1 MFYKN
6 RGEDGWLA
14 LEKCLSMT
22 DMQWWFLTETTSDE
36 ENEGDWEP
44 ECLEQWLVDM
54 KGALGKRIRRSI
66 WNGGE

>member
-22 DMQWWFLTETTSDE
+22 DEEWWFLSSTTSE
-36 ENEGDWEP
+36 EEDWEP
-44 ECLEQWLVDM
+44 QEQWLVDM
-54 KGALGKRIRRSI
+54 RGALGKRIRRSI
-66 WNGGE
+66 WNGGK